1 MGLVS
6 KQTKAR
12 PCQARTLAKKEPSFI
27 QISFHTSFYNS
38 LICVCFRI
46 MIFLSNFCKSRTFSP
61 IETKENKTKVINFL
75 KTVRIWQFR
84 RIFFPFNVWRT
95 QKFLA
100 YLAYPPVLCTP
111 AGEVLGQQ
119 QHDAKIRVSSRSNN
133 QGRRAQNNK
142 KEDKNIM

>member
-1 MGLVS
+1 
-6 KQTKAR
+6 
-12 PCQARTLAKKEPSFI
+12 
-27 QISFHTSFYNS
+27 
-38 LICVCFRI
+38 
-46 MIFLSNFCKSRTFSP
+46 MIFLSNVCKSRTFSP

-100 YLAYPPVLCTP
+100 YLAYPPEWYFAHQQVKYSASSSTTP
-111 AGEVLGQQ
+111 KSESRPGQIT
-119 QHDAKIRVSSRSNN
+119 KEEERKTT
-133 QGRRAQNNK
+133 K